1 MVAAPVFIMFDP
13 DEIIRSLTFDRC
25 LVCGW
30 VGLSDDVGEDNKCPQ
45 CGSDDMDDIDA
56 EIYEED

>member
-1 MVAAPVFIMFDP
+1 MIDP
-13 DEIIRSLTFDRC
+13 DEILTNVTFDLC

-30 VGLSDDVGEDNKCPQ
+30 VGLSDDIVDDKYCPV

-56 EIYEED
+56 NIYEDD